1 MKIVYV
7 TSVYL
12 PHIGGLENC
21 VASMA
26 EHYNNEADVVVITA
40 DKDINDICDEKINNI
55 RTIRLPARCISGLV
69 FLKSAKYKKIIIDQI
84 KNADIVHHNDCKFIY
99 NFLTNQKK
107 KYKYKLV
114 ISSHGFI
121 FHTKTNLFLKK
132 LYFKYIVA
140 KNHKKYDSFICVSE
154 QDERIAK
161 EYGINN
167 TTIIYPGVDVYK
179 FSNLKK
185 KTSGIFQF
193 IYWGRISKNKG
204 IIEALKKL
212 SQLTIPFHAFFIG
225 KCMDKGY
232 MKDINKTIY
241 ELNLYDKISFLGSR
255 TDDYI
260 KEKIEQS
267 DFILMP
273 SLHEG
278 FGMTLAEC
286 LLSGR
291 KIIAN
296 TNDSYRQILNSVKV
310 PQFLF
315 DYEDPE
321 SDLNKKIEMLL
332 SEDFV
337 PVDVE
342 QYSDNEMYR
351 RITRVYNN

>member
-1 MKIVYV
+1 
-7 TSVYL
+7 
-12 PHIGGLENC
+12 
-21 VASMA
+21 
-26 EHYNNEADVVVITA
+26 
-40 DKDINDICDEKINNI
+40 
-55 RTIRLPARCISGLV
+55 
-69 FLKSAKYKKIIIDQI
+69 
-84 KNADIVHHNDCKFIY
+84 
-99 NFLTNQKK
+99 
-107 KYKYKLV
+107 
-114 ISSHGFI
+114 
-121 FHTKTNLFLKK
+121 
-132 LYFKYIVA
+132 
-140 KNHKKYDSFICVSE
+140 
-154 QDERIAK
+154 
-161 EYGINN
+161 
-167 TTIIYPGVDVYK
+167 
-179 FSNLKK
+179 
-185 KTSGIFQF
+185 
-193 IYWGRISKNKG
+193 
-204 IIEALKKL
+204 
-212 SQLTIPFHAFFIG
+212 
-225 KCMDKGY
+225 MDKGY